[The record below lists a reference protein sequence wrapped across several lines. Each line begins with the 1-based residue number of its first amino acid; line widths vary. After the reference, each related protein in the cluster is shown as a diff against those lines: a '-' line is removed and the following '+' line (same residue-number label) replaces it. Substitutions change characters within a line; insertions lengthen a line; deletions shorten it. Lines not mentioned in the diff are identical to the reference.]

1 MGLRARAGAA
11 GSQRLIMLA
20 RLERALERIVEGSIA
35 GIFRLRVQPAEIGRR
50 LERAMLDGRVTSVGT
65 SLAPNL
71 YEVRL
76 HPEDAAAFLEWHEA
90 LSREMETWLAELV
103 FARGL
108 STVGPIRVC
117 LVEDASVARRSVRAH
132 GRFSGGAAPAVTNRP
147 PQRDLSQPLR
157 LLPIEPGIPHVSLRS
172 RPVTVGRA
180 DDNDLV
186 LANPEVSRHHARLEP
201 GSDGWSAIDL
211 GSTNGTW
218 VNGVRLNTA
227 RIAVGDDVAF
237 GGVRFTVASG

>member
-1 MGLRARAGAA
+1 M
-11 GSQRLIMLA
+11 
-20 RLERALERIVEGSIA
+20 EGSIA
-35 GIFRLRVQPAEIGRR
+35 GVFRLRVQPAEIGRR

-76 HPEDAAAFLEWHEA
+76 HPEDAAVFAGWDEA

-108 STVGPIRVC
+108 STIGPIRVR
-117 LVEDASVARRSVRAH
+117 LVEDVSVGRRSVTAE
-132 GRFSGGAAPAVTNRP
+132 GRFAGAAAPAAPRRRP
-147 PQRDLSQPLR
+147 DQDLPRPLR
-157 LLPIEPGIPHVSLRS
+157 LLPIEPGVPHLSLRS

-186 LANPEVSRHHARLEP
+186 LADPEVSRHHARLEP
-201 GSDGWSAIDL
+201 DGQGWRAIDL

-218 VNGVRLNTA
+218 VNGVRLNAAT
-227 RIAVGDDVAF
+227 IAVGDEVAF
-237 GGVRFTVASG
+237 GASRYTVAAG

>member
-1 MGLRARAGAA
+1 
-11 GSQRLIMLA
+11 MLA

-35 GIFRLRVQPAEIGRR
+35 GVFRLRVQPAEIGRR

-76 HPEDAAAFLEWHEA
+76 HPEDAAAFAEWAEA
-90 LSREMETWLAELV
+90 LSREMETWLAELA

-108 STVGPIRVC
+108 STVGPIQVR
-117 LVEDASVARRSVRAH
+117 LVEDASVSRRSVRAE
-132 GRFSGGAAPAVTNRP
+132 GRFAGGPAPVAKSRRP
-147 PQRDLSQPLR
+147 DRSLPRPLR
-157 LLPIEPGIPHVSLRS
+157 LLPIEPGIPHLSLRAS
-172 RPVTVGRA
+172 PVTVGRA

-186 LANPEVSRHHARLEP
+186 LADPEVSRHHARLEP
-201 GSDGWSAIDL
+201 DGEGWRAVDL
-211 GSTNGTW
+211 ESTNGTW

-227 RIAVGDDVAF
+227 SIAVGDEVAF
-237 GGVRFTVASG
+237 GGVRFTVAAG

>member
-1 MGLRARAGAA
+1 
-11 GSQRLIMLA
+11 MLA

-35 GIFRLRVQPAEIGRR
+35 GVFRLRVQPAEIGRR

-76 HPEDAAAFLEWHEA
+76 HPEDAAVFAGWDEA

-108 STVGPIRVC
+108 STIGPIRVR
-117 LVEDASVARRSVRAH
+117 LVEDVSVGRRSVTAE
-132 GRFSGGAAPAVTNRP
+132 GRFAGAAAPAAPRRRP
-147 PQRDLSQPLR
+147 DQDLPRPLR
-157 LLPIEPGIPHVSLRS
+157 LLPIEPGVPHLSLRS

-186 LANPEVSRHHARLEP
+186 LADPEVSRHHARLEP
-201 GSDGWSAIDL
+201 DGQGWRAIDL

-218 VNGVRLNTA
+218 VNGVRLNAAT
-227 RIAVGDDVAF
+227 IAVGDEVAF
-237 GGVRFTVASG
+237 GASRYTVAAG